1 MQKSKFSFN
10 FNTYTS
16 SKKISKSNNIQNEL
30 NINKQESS
38 GSDENEQDQKS
49 SDAEIL
55 DIESPN
61 YEPLYQKFSDK
72 IMSDGE
78 NSESSTND
86 SNSVLNNMQDVS
98 SQDSSEDGDTIQLP
112 PGFPEALRLLEIK
125 AHSNM
130 PNKIIKSGIN

>member
-98 SQDSSEDGDTIQLP
+98 SQDSSEDG
-112 PGFPEALRLLEIK
+112 K
-125 AHSNM
+125 
-130 PNKIIKSGIN
+130 